1 MIIRFQLNNKQ
12 ISNCSVKVS
21 FARNQPGSIDISRI
35 EVVEGHVRS
44 KSKEKKY
51 GTGIFIM
58 FVSGSAASTE
68 SRNGSYRTGF
78 SRMLLLFL

>member
-1 MIIRFQLNNKQ
+1 M
-12 ISNCSVKVS
+12 
-21 FARNQPGSIDISRI
+21 
-35 EVVEGHVRS
+35 RS

-78 SRMLLLFL
+78 SRMLSFISLGPLKDSRKPVVYDNDPF